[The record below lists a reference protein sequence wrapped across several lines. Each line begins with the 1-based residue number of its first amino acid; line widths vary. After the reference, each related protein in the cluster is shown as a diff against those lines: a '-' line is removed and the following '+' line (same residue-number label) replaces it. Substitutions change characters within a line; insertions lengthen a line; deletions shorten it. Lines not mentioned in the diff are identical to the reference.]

1 MKHLFPF
8 LKQYRKE
15 SILAPLFKMLE
26 ATFDL
31 LVPIVVAD
39 IIKTGIGTGDAAY
52 IWTRCGLLV
61 LMALIG
67 LLCSFTAQY
76 FAARAAI
83 GTSTGL
89 RHQLMAHI
97 QSLSFSELDTL
108 GISTLITRMTS
119 DVNQVQNGLNMFLR
133 LFLRSPFIVA
143 GAMIAAFTIDAQV
156 ALIFVAAI
164 PVLSVIVFGI
174 MRITSPMYKRVQGNL
189 DAVTGATRENL
200 SGVRVVRAFGRE
212 DAEEQQ
218 FVAQNSR
225 LTDMQLKV
233 GRIAALMNPLTYV
246 VVNLGI
252 IAILYFGADKVEG
265 GALLSG
271 DIVALVNYMNQILVE
286 LVKLANLVVLLT
298 RAIASM
304 GRISQVL
311 DTKSSMHFPENT
323 TSDANKNED
332 DEKTD
337 AVRFDHVSLQY
348 RGAGDESL
356 TDVTFAAKRG
366 QTIGIIGGTGS
377 GKTTLVS
384 LISRFYDATSGTVML
399 FGHPIADYPQA
410 ELRRRV
416 AVVMQ
421 KAQLFQGTI
430 RSNLLWGNENATED
444 ELWHALEIAQAA
456 DFVRAKPGKLNETVE
471 QGGRNLSGGQR
482 QRLTIARALVGH
494 PDIVILDDSASA
506 LDYATDAALRKALR
520 TLPEG
525 TTLFIVSQRTSSLRH
540 ADQIIVLDDGHV
552 AGIGTHDEL
561 MQQCDVYRE
570 IHESQFRKGSDM
582 L

>member
-1 MKHLFPF
+1 MKHLYPYLRRF
-8 LKQYRKE
+8 RKE

-31 LVPIVVAD
+31 LVPMVVAD
-39 IIKTGIGTGDAAY
+39 IIKVGIANGDTTY

-89 RHQLMAHI
+89 RHELMAHI

-108 GISTLITRMTS
+108 GVSTLITRMTS

-143 GAMIAAFTIDAQV
+143 GAMIAAFTIDTQI
-156 ALIFVAAI
+156 ALIFLAAI
-164 PVLSVIVFGI
+164 PVLAVIVFGI
-174 MRITSPMYKRVQGNL
+174 MRITSPMYKTVQSRL
-189 DAVTGATRENL
+189 DAVMGATRENL

-212 DAEEQQ
+212 DAEEENFVQQ
-218 FVAQNSR
+218 NGSLNA
-225 LTDMQLKV
+225 MQLKV

-252 IAILYFGADKVEG
+252 IGILYFGANKIG
-265 GALLSG
+265 SGALLSG
-271 DIVALVNYMNQILVE
+271 DVVALVNYMSQILVE

-304 GRISQVL
+304 GRVSQVL
-311 DTKSSMHFPENT
+311 DTPSTMVFPEKPVSVDAA
-323 TSDANKNED
+323 SDV
-332 DEKTD
+332 
-337 AVRFDHVSLQY
+337 AVAFDHVSLRYQ
-348 RGAGDESL
+348 GAGAESL
-356 TDVTFAAKRG
+356 SDVTFTAKKG
-366 QTIGIIGGTGS
+366 QTIGVIGGTGS

-384 LISRFYDATSGTVML
+384 LIPRFYDATKGQVTL
-399 FGHPIADYPQA
+399 LGQPITAYSKE
-410 ELRRRV
+410 ELNRHV

-421 KAQLFQGTI
+421 KAQLFKGTI
-430 RSNLLWGNENATED
+430 RSNLLWGNENATDE
-444 ELWHALEIAQAA
+444 ELWHALSIAQSE
-456 DFVRAKPGKLNETVE
+456 DFVRQKPGKLDDPVE

-494 PDIVILDDSASA
+494 PDILILDDSASA

-520 TLPEG
+520 TLPAE

-552 AGIGTHDEL
+552 VGIGTHDTL
-561 MQQCDVYRE
+561 MQTCEVYRE
-570 IHESQFRKGSDM
+570 IHESQFRKGSDVQ
-582 L
+582 